1 MTADY
6 NPDFGK
12 WPAQPDIV
20 ASAERIAPYI
30 HKTAVLTSDLLNQ
43 ITGNHLFFKCENF
56 QKAGAFK
63 SRGAM
68 NAILSIGKSQL
79 SSGVATHSSGNHAQA
94 LARAASIAGTKAF
107 IVMPETAP
115 QVKVDAVRAYG
126 GIITF
131 CEPTLAARE
140 QTLKTVVEQTGAHEI
155 HPYNDYRIIAGQ
167 ASCFYEFNEQCEPL
181 DILLCP
187 VGGGGLLS
195 GTALAIKYFSPATKL
210 IACEP
215 EGADDAF
222 RSFKSGKLIPV
233 THTSTIAD
241 GLLTSLGSLTFPII
255 KELVSDV
262 VTVSD
267 AFITEAMRLIWSR
280 MKILVEPSAAVPL
293 AALLQGRVAATKSR
307 IGIILSG
314 GNIDLNKIP
323 WYDSK

>member
-1 MTADY
+1 MNTEKHT
-6 NPDFGK
+6 DFNN
-12 WPAQPDIV
+12 WPSNSDLIEA
-20 ASAERIAPYI
+20 AARIKPYI
-30 HKTAVLTSDLLNQ
+30 HRTAVLTSELLNQ
-43 ITGNHLFFKCENF
+43 VTGHHLFFKCENF

-68 NAILSIGKSQL
+68 NTILSLDKLQL

-94 LARAASIAGTKAF
+94 LARAASLSGTKAY

-115 QVKVDAVRAYG
+115 QAKVDAVKAYG

-131 CEPTLAARE
+131 CEPTLTARE
-140 QTLKTVVEQTGAHEI
+140 QTLKAVIAQTGAHEI

-167 ASCFYEFNEQCEPL
+167 ASCFLELNEQSGPL
-181 DILLCP
+181 DLVLCP
-187 VGGGGLLS
+187 VGGGGLIS
-195 GTALAIKYFSPATKL
+195 GTALAIHHFSPATKL

-233 THTSTIAD
+233 SNTSTIAD

-267 AFITEAMRLIWSR
+267 EYIIEAMKLIWSR
-280 MKILVEPSAAVPL
+280 LKILVEPSAAVPL
-293 AALLQGRVAATKSR
+293 AALLQGKIAETKSR
-307 IGIILSG
+307 IGIIVSG
-314 GNIDLNKIP
+314 GNLDLNKLP
-323 WYDSK
+323 WYGSK